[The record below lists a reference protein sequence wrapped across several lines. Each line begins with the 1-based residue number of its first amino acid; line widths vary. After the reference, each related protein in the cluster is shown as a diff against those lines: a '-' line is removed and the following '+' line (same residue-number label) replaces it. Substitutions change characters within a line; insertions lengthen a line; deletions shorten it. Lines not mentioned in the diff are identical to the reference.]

1 MIEIKSNIALI
12 GFMGT
17 GKTSI
22 AKDLATKLKKEF
34 IHTDDFISVKAG
46 KSIPKIFE
54 QDGEQKFRELEIEV
68 VKEISDKK
76 NVVIDCGGGVILNV
90 INIER
95 LKKNAKIILLTASP
109 EVILE
114 RVLKDDGKRPLLYT
128 QDKMERIKELL
139 FIREPLYKKYADYE
153 IDTSNMKIDQAIEKI
168 LKFMKKKK

>member
-95 LKKNAKIILLTASP
+95 LKKNAKIILLTASSMIDA
-109 EVILE
+109 VI
-114 RVLKDDGKRPLLYT
+114 
-128 QDKMERIKELL
+128 
-139 FIREPLYKKYADYE
+139 
-153 IDTSNMKIDQAIEKI
+153 
-168 LKFMKKKK
+168 